1 MTIRN
6 ARDVSGAIR
15 DQVAK
20 AAVEVTG
27 QVFCQYGHHSVPKDK
42 ASKWTSGKLICE
54 ACRKVREGR

>member
-20 AAVEVTG
+20 AAVEATG
-27 QVFCQYGHHSVPKDK
+27 QVFCQYGHHYVPKDK
-42 ASKWTSGKLICE
+42 ASK
-54 ACRKVREGR
+54 